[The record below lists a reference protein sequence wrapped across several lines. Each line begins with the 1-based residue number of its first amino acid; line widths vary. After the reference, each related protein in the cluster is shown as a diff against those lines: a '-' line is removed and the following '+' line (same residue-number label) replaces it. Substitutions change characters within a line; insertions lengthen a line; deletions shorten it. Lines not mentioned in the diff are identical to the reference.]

1 MELGKAQ
8 PTATGI
14 GRIRPAVL
22 PRLRAVPWRLVAFG
36 TLGAATMLNRYTL
49 TVAGLHAKLEHL
61 AILALLAAFVVYALR
76 SGWRPCGRALLWL
89 APYLGGTAL
98 ASLLNAPERLT
109 ALRLTG
115 LVTLVALGALLV
127 YWCTDTPARF
137 RAAVRILIGFAG
149 VEAALA
155 FAGLVAA
162 WFNSPLGVQ
171 PGRGEILV
179 PFGTMWEPN
188 VLGGYLA
195 AGAILTLAAL
205 VMAPMARRGIGLAA
219 LFTLILAALG
229 LSLSRGAW
237 AGFLA
242 GVIVIACGSW
252 LLARRSN
259 VPWPALAPRW
269 PLALG
274 AALAAALFLV
284 AVAPALFPMTT
295 KGLFNRVNV
304 AAYTPQADPSLLI
317 RADMAS
323 QAAAEFGAHP
333 LIGHG
338 AGSFG
343 INHFDEQGRPGWISN
358 LELHVLYDSGI
369 VGLVALFGGLAV
381 SGWAA
386 WRSLRHGDPAHRP
399 AIMGVLGAVVV
410 LLVAYQATEASWL
423 GYTWIY
429 LGLLARAGT
438 LAPTPER

>member
-1 MELGKAQ
+1 M
-8 PTATGI
+8 
-14 GRIRPAVL
+14 
-22 PRLRAVPWRLVAFG
+22 
-36 TLGAATMLNRYTL
+36 
-49 TVAGLHAKLEHL
+49 
-61 AILALLAAFVVYALR
+61 
-76 SGWRPCGRALLWL
+76 
-89 APYLGGTAL
+89 
-98 ASLLNAPERLT
+98 NAPERLT
-109 ALRLTG
+109 AVRLTG
-115 LVTLVALGALLV
+115 LVAVVALGALLV

-137 RAAVRILIGFAG
+137 RAAVRIMIGLAG
-149 VEAALA
+149 AEAALA

-188 VLGGYLA
+188 VLGSYLA

-205 VMAPMARRGIGLAA
+205 VTAPMTRRSAGFAA
-219 LFTLILAALG
+219 LFALILAALG
-229 LSLSRGAW
+229 LSLARGAW

-242 GVIVIACGSW
+242 GVIVVAGGGW
-252 LLARRSN
+252 LIGRRSAAR
-259 VPWPALAPRW
+259 WPALAPGW
-269 PLALG
+269 PLALA
-274 AALAAALFLV
+274 AALVAALFLV

-295 KGLFNRVNV
+295 KGLVNRVNV
-304 AAYTPQADPSLLI
+304 AAYTPQADPSLRI
-317 RADMAS
+317 RADMAG

-369 VGLVALFGGLAV
+369 VGLVALLGGLAV

-386 WRSLRHGDPAHRP
+386 LRALRRANSAHRP
-399 AIMGVLGAVVV
+399 AILGVLGAVAV

-438 LAPTPER
+438 LAPTAQQ

>member
-1 MELGKAQ
+1 
-8 PTATGI
+8 
-14 GRIRPAVL
+14 
-22 PRLRAVPWRLVAFG
+22 VPWRLVAFG
-36 TLGAATMLNRYTL
+36 TLGAAATLNRYTI

-61 AILALLAAFVVYALR
+61 AILALLVAFGLYALG
-76 SGWRPCGRALLWL
+76 SGWRPRGRALLWL
-89 APYLGGTAL
+89 APYLGVTAL

-137 RAAVRILIGFAG
+137 RAAVRIMIGLAG

-155 FAGLVAA
+155 FAGLVVA

-188 VLGGYLA
+188 VLGSYLA

-205 VMAPMARRGIGLAA
+205 LLRPVDRRGTVLAA
-219 LFTLILAALG
+219 LLALILAALG
-229 LSLSRGAW
+229 LSLARGAW

-242 GVIVIACGSW
+242 GAIVVAAGGW
-252 LLARRSN
+252 LIGRRSAAR
-259 VPWPALAPRW
+259 WPALAPGW

-274 AALAAALFLV
+274 AGLAAALFLV

-295 KGLFNRVNV
+295 RGLFNRVNV
-304 AAYTPQADPSLLI
+304 AAYTPQADPSLRI

-323 QAAAEFGAHP
+323 QAAAEFAAHP

-343 INHFDEQGRPGWISN
+343 VDHFDGQGRPGWISN

-369 VGLVALFGGLAV
+369 IGLVALFGGLAV

-386 WRSLRHGDPAHRP
+386 IRALRHGDPAHRP
-399 AIMGVLGAVVV
+399 AILGVLGAVAV

-438 LAPTPER
+438 LDPAPAR